1 MKALQINCVYPVGS
15 TGRIAESI
23 DNYLWEQ
30 KKQSVICYGR
40 GSRVEKAN
48 VHKVSS
54 ELEAKVHSA
63 LCYMSGMRFAYS
75 PIATTCL
82 INRIRKEKPDVVH
95 LHCLNGNFVNVYRL
109 LTYLKK
115 QNIRTVL
122 TLHAEIMHTAGCE
135 FAYDCEKWQVQCK
148 DCLRIRG
155 KLTHFFRDDAQVSF
169 LRMQKAFQGFQNL
182 TIVGVS
188 DWITERAKKSGV
200 FRDCDAAFCTVKN
213 GVKTEVFRPEAE
225 LADQLRKKHG
235 LTDEKIVLHVTPDFR
250 LELKGGRFV
259 LEMARRKPEW
269 KFVIVGYYAVEEE
282 LPDNVITVAHTD
294 SQRELAGYYS
304 MADVTL
310 LTSKRET
317 FSMVC
322 AESLCC
328 GTPVV
333 GFCAGAPETITMSE
347 YSEFVPFGDTDLLC
361 SALENM
367 LQNEISVDTE
377 ITRKHYDRDTMSQAY
392 ANLYEQG
399 DQQ

>member
-1 MKALQINCVYPVGS
+1 MKVLQVNCVYPVGS
-15 TGRIAESI
+15 TGRIVEAI
-23 DNYLWEQ
+23 DNCLCEQ

-40 GSRVEKAN
+40 GSRVVKSD
-48 VHKVSS
+48 VYKVSS

-75 PIATTCL
+75 PIATSRL

-115 QNIRTVL
+115 QKIRTVL

-135 FAYDCEKWQVQCK
+135 HAYDCEKWEVQCMN
-148 DCLRIRG
+148 CPRIRG
-155 KLTHFFRDDAQVSF
+155 KLTHFFRDDAQASF
-169 LRMQKAFQGFQNL
+169 LRMQRAFRGFENL
-182 TIVGVS
+182 TIAGVS
-188 DWITERAKKSGV
+188 DWLTERAKRSGI
-200 FRDCDAAFCTVKN
+200 FKDCEAAFCTVEN
-213 GVKTEVFRPEAE
+213 GVNTEVFRYEAE
-225 LADQLRKKHG
+225 IADRLRKKHG
-235 LTDEKIVLHVTPDFR
+235 LMGEKIVLHVTPNFR
-250 LELKGGRFV
+250 SQIKGGRYV
-259 LEMARRKPEW
+259 LEMARQKPEW
-269 KFVIVGYYAVEEE
+269 KFVIVGYYATEEK

-333 GFCAGAPETITMSE
+333 GFLAGGPESIALPE
-347 YSEFVPFGDTDLLC
+347 YSKFVPFGDTDSLH
-361 SALENM
+361 SVLEDVI
-367 LQNEISVDTE
+367 QNDVSIDTK
-377 ITRKHYDRDTMSQAY
+377 ITRKRYDRDTMSQAY
-392 ANLYEQG
+392 VNLYEQG
-399 DQQ
+399 EQR